1 LLNRWSLSAFN
12 ELYWRFAGRPRLT
25 AMSYEP
31 FFYPLDAIGDWN
43 RLYGRRG
50 FFQYQSVV
58 PAAVAQPATA
68 EMLRAIAK
76 AGQGS
81 FLAVL
86 KTMGDIASPG
96 LLSFPMQG
104 TTLALDFANRGAS
117 TLSLLD
123 KLDAI
128 IREAGGRLYPAKDGR
143 LPPAM
148 FRAGYPALDQFKTH
162 IDPGMSSSFWRRM
175 SR

>member
-1 LLNRWSLSAFN
+1 
-12 ELYWRFAGRPRLT
+12 
-25 AMSYEP
+25 MSYNP

-50 FFQYQSVV
+50 FYQYQSVV
-58 PAAVAQPATA
+58 PPTNAEAATA
-68 EMLRAIAK
+68 AMLRTIAD

-86 KTMGDIASPG
+86 KTFGDVSSPG
-96 LLSFPMQG
+96 LLSFPMKG
-104 TTLALDFANRGAS
+104 TTLALDFANRGPT

-128 IREAGGRLYPAKDGR
+128 VREAGGRLYPAKDGR
-143 LPPAM
+143 LPSAM
-148 FRAGYPALDQFKTH
+148 FQAGYPALEQFKNPYGPRNVVH
-162 IDPGMSSSFWRRM
+162 IPAPDELMTAKALLRC
-175 SR
+175 